1 MQIAHTSDLGG
12 DAIAAVRS
20 LMDEAFGDEFTEDDW
35 RHCLGGMH
43 ALLWED
49 GELIGH
55 ACVTQRRLI
64 YGGGA
69 LRTGYVEGLA
79 VRGVRR
85 RQGHG
90 RTLMSAIDRIVRGGY
105 ELGALSATDDGVA
118 FYDVVGWR
126 LWEGP
131 TYALSPD
138 GVVRTEEDDGS
149 VFVLPVSGDL
159 DITRELTCDWR
170 EGEVW

>member
-12 DAIAAVRS
+12 DALAAVRS
-20 LMDEAFGDEFTEDDW
+20 LMVDAFGDQFTEDDW

-43 ALLWED
+43 A
-49 GELIGH
+49 
-55 ACVTQRRLI
+55 
-64 YGGGA
+64 
-69 LRTGYVEGLA
+69 
-79 VRGVRR
+79 
-85 RQGHG
+85 G

-118 FYDVVGWR
+118 FYGAVGWR

-149 VFVLPVSGDL
+149 VFVLPVSADL

>member
-1 MQIAHTSDLGG
+1 
-12 DAIAAVRS
+12 
-20 LMDEAFGDEFTEDDW
+20 
-35 RHCLGGMH
+35 
-43 ALLWED
+43 
-49 GELIGH
+49 
-55 ACVTQRRLI
+55 
-64 YGGGA
+64 
-69 LRTGYVEGLA
+69 
-79 VRGVRR
+79 
-85 RQGHG
+85 
-90 RTLMSAIDRIVRGGY
+90 MSAIDRIVRGGY